1 MKQFI
6 ILLLFSLGQ
15 IANAQNV
22 GINNTD
28 PMAALD
34 LKGDLRLR
42 SEALTTIVAG
52 LNNDVN
58 LNTTKSS
65 IYKFDPMLVGIQIS
79 GFDGGGVDGR
89 IITIFNNTTGAV
101 QLYNDYSTSLAA
113 NRIFTGTGNTA
124 VIYQNGSVTLRYDA
138 AIQRWTILNSNY
150 TDGLN
155 GSPNSWAVSSNNIY
169 NTNTENVGV
178 GTSNPAEKLDVDG
191 SIKTTGEIKPN
202 GIAGTAN
209 QVLTSNGN
217 GTMQWAAP
225 QSGGNV
231 GFGSWGDC
239 SNNNISEYNPVVDT
253 TGAAF
258 DYFGK
263 SVSISGNYAIV
274 GAPIDDVGANTNQ
287 GSASIYQLSGG
298 AWVLMNKITD
308 ATGEAEDRFG
318 HSVSISGNYA
328 IVGAPY
334 DAVGANIIQGSV
346 SIYQLSGG
354 SWVLM
359 SKITDATGAPFD
371 IFGLS
376 VSISGNYAIVG
387 AYADD
392 VGANV
397 NQGSASI
404 HQLSGGA
411 WVLMNKITD
420 ANGAANDEFGLSVS
434 ISGNYAIVGAPYD
447 DVGANTNQGSASIYQ
462 LSGGAWEWMN
472 KITDANGAAGD
483 LFGFSVSIFGNYAI
497 VGAPT
502 DDVGANATQGS
513 ASIYQKIGL
522 GWQKL
527 QYVTDPGGNS
537 GDGFGGSV
545 SIDFDN
551 KRFIIGAYGYAGSS
565 GKVVFGKIN

>member
-404 HQLSGGA
+404 
-411 WVLMNKITD
+411 
-420 ANGAANDEFGLSVS
+420 
-434 ISGNYAIVGAPYD
+434 
-447 DVGANTNQGSASIYQ
+447 YQ